1 MRTPER
7 RFVVEFKSGRQQQ
20 KARANSIWGDTDF
33 KALAR
38 EVEEKVP
45 HLFSSNEAPGGP
57 GSAETAPADPT
68 KAGSA
73 SEHADDVDI
82 ARGATPL
89 TDGVEAEMP
98 KQHEVEGPAAIEVAA
113 QVEESQPISQPP
125 TTPRAIPRKRTKR
138 APARAAAR
146 NLNVGRADRNAQ
158 TGAVKDPISLDELDA
173 LEADNKRL
181 KRLLAEQLFARN
193 ARLKKMLARFDIS

>member
-7 RFVVEFKSGRQQQ
+7 RFVVEFKSGRRQP

-33 KALAR
+33 KTLAR

-45 HLFSSNEAPGGP
+45 HLFTSNEAPGVP

-73 SEHADDVDI
+73 SEHTDDVDI

-89 TDGVEAEMP
+89 PDGVEAEMP
-98 KQHEVEGPAAIEVAA
+98 KQHEVEGPAAIEIAA
-113 QVEESQPISQPP
+113 QVEDSQPISQPR
-125 TTPRAIPRKRTKR
+125 TTSTGTPRKRTKR
-138 APARAAAR
+138 APARA
-146 NLNVGRADRNAQ
+146 NAQ
-158 TGAVKDPISLDELDA
+158 TGAVKDSISLDELDA
-173 LEADNKRL
+173 LDADNKRL
-181 KRLLAEQLFARN
+181 KRLLAEQLFVQN